1 MNQRVRGCATARIA
15 AASPCHLDAAEA
27 ALLRELPLAFLP
39 SVAGALHPAA
49 LRTSGFYE
57 VLNHD
62 NLVLRAAGGLLIR
75 LGTGRHAMR
84 PLLGPTRATGAA
96 LFSRAAVGAVLGA
109 LGPPLPCQL
118 RRGGLLPWQ
127 LARAPVAGQRRAPV
141 GAFSIGS
148 WILTLPSGGRQ

>member
-1 MNQRVRGCATARIA
+1 MAARIA
-15 AASPCHLDAAEA
+15 ATSPCHWDAAEA
-27 ALLRELPLAFLP
+27 ALRRELPLAFPP
-39 SVAGALHPAA
+39 SALGAPLPAA
-49 LRTSGFYE
+49 LRTGGFYKA
-57 VLNHD
+57 LNPD
-62 NLVLRAAGGLLIR
+62 NLDSRAVGGILVR